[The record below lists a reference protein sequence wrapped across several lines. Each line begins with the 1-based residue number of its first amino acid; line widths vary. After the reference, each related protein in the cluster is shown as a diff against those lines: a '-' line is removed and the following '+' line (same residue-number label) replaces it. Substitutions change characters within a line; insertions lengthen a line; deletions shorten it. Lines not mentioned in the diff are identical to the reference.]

1 MLQTTSGIAS
11 NLLIYLGFLSTF
23 GQLLRPDANLSLAIY
38 LLVAVQSRLPHMLV
52 PLVALILISV
62 LADTTWLI
70 LFGPFAHLFG
80 FLNDLSFGPRCNVE
94 PHTALLPMG
103 RLAYVAVGMA
113 LKLALIVP
121 QHRLLRACRTLG
133 NVSDFGEE
141 TSSMVDGA
149 LGRRTG
155 QSVEVTS
162 TPTTAR
168 SSLEFG
174 AKPFEQWPDD
184 RRDCVARLARLI
196 GGVGMALFVAS
207 FWSCLCRP
215 DAGAMLGLLVLT
227 ALNES
232 LLYFSRVAAGAT
244 VLTLSIDWLW
254 LRFQAIPGQDAS
266 SLLRNISS
274 FEGLLALLSGRP
286 LQLQLAVVSTLVTI
300 PLKVL
305 LVMLLL
311 HLLCLPHVAEQ
322 QKFRFD
328 VILEGMGR
336 ASPVLAAAVPENIA
350 AHEARAAGRRVAHI
364 MEGQLI
370 EAKRVVTLCF
380 VGLLLATAVGSMG
393 RLVSGMSS
401 MEPFVLTMLA
411 AYGCLRHSKMCKS
424 QPERCRALVEKTAAI
439 LVPTAAALALRFVL
453 SEQLHTPW
461 EHVGILDR
469 IAVVSMAASLLL
481 HLLLVGS
488 LLRLR
493 WFLSSLHRSTN
504 TTDDVAH
511 VSLATRLRKLSLA
524 GVGVSCALSV
534 GHTDTDSAI
543 FMLALFAVSAG
554 DEARLRCLYVCSAW
568 PLIRVQIFHRLQH
581 AVYCQLVCWRHAFL
595 KWAPPERT
603 VFVRRNCASFRA
615 SSLMRSDEMAG

>member
-1 MLQTTSGIAS
+1 
-11 NLLIYLGFLSTF
+11 
-23 GQLLRPDANLSLAIY
+23 
-38 LLVAVQSRLPHMLV
+38 
-52 PLVALILISV
+52 
-62 LADTTWLI
+62 
-70 LFGPFAHLFG
+70 
-80 FLNDLSFGPRCNVE
+80 
-94 PHTALLPMG
+94 
-103 RLAYVAVGMA
+103 
-113 LKLALIVP
+113 
-121 QHRLLRACRTLG
+121 
-133 NVSDFGEE
+133 
-141 TSSMVDGA
+141 
-149 LGRRTG
+149 
-155 QSVEVTS
+155 
-162 TPTTAR
+162 
-168 SSLEFG
+168 
-174 AKPFEQWPDD
+174 
-184 RRDCVARLARLI
+184 
-196 GGVGMALFVAS
+196 
-207 FWSCLCRP
+207 
-215 DAGAMLGLLVLT
+215 
-227 ALNES
+227 
-232 LLYFSRVAAGAT
+232 
-244 VLTLSIDWLW
+244 
-254 LRFQAIPGQDAS
+254 
-266 SLLRNISS
+266 
-274 FEGLLALLSGRP
+274 
-286 LQLQLAVVSTLVTI
+286 
-300 PLKVL
+300 
-305 LVMLLL
+305 MLLL